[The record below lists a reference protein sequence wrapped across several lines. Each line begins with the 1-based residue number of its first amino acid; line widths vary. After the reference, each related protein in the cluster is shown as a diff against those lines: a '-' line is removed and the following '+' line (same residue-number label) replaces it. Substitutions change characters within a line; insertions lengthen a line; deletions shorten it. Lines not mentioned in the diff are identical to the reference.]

1 MRRVMKRDT
10 RPLLREGNPEATMRK
25 LIETRYPVYAEADM
39 TVESRDEPHDVIVAE
54 IVE

>member
-10 RPLLREGNPEATMRK
+10 RPLLRDGNPEATMRK

-39 TVESRDEPHDVIVAE
+39 TVESRDEPHDTIVNGNLE
-54 IVE
+54 